1 MVIVAMEILRVCFIP
16 TKSNL
21 FKEKFRWVSKGHF
34 SEDRLKTWLA
44 QALLGMEYIHQAGV
58 LHRDIKS
65 SNLFLTRD
73 YDIQIGDFGL
83 ATIRD
88 GKSGDPD
95 FSVVGTP
102 HYMSPELFSKQR
114 YGYPT
119 DVWSLGCVMY
129 ELTALK
135 PAFNAFNM
143 HGLIH
148 KIRKASLA
156 PLPSQY
162 SSEWRTIIK
171 R

>member
-1 MVIVAMEILRVCFIP
+1 
-16 TKSNL
+16 
-21 FKEKFRWVSKGHF
+21 
-34 SEDRLKTWLA
+34 
-44 QALLGMEYIHQAGV
+44 LLGLEYIHKAGV

-95 FSVVGTP
+95 YSVVGTP
-102 HYMSPELFSKQR
+102 HYMAPELLSKQR
-114 YGYPT
+114 YGFPA
-119 DVWSLGCVMY
+119 DIWSLGCIMY

-148 KIRKASLA
+148 KIRKGSL
-156 PLPSQY
+156 PPMPSQY
-162 SSEWRTIIK
+162 SSQWRSLIK
-171 R
+171 K